1 MHKVFEVP
9 VLIRFAHC
17 DPAGI
22 VFHPQYFTI
31 FNGVVEDFFREVV
44 HIPFLELFRH
54 GVALPVAGIRCDFVN
69 PSRPGDECVARLWIE
84 HLGKSSIR
92 LAMVLVCAGRL
103 REGRRGAVPERNSA
117 PASRDDAAL
126 YGRRERRALEAEGLN
141 EGLGLKPRPVGG
153 ARFPVIEETC
163 REVS

>member
-44 HIPFLELFRH
+44 HIPLLAPFRP
-54 GVALPVAGIRCDFVN
+54 AAG
-69 PSRPGDECVARLWIE
+69 P
-84 HLGKSSIR
+84 
-92 LAMVLVCAGRL
+92 
-103 REGRRGAVPERNSA
+103 
-117 PASRDDAAL
+117 PAAA
-126 YGRRERRALEAEGLN
+126 
-141 EGLGLKPRPVGG
+141 PRP
-153 ARFPVIEETC
+153 APPRFSSPFRPPPRPTP
-163 REVS
+163 